1 MEVKEPKPYPLYAI
15 LIPAINLTILVTIYY
30 YGLIPDYVNCCILS
44 IPIGLSVGCFLHP
57 RTIKNYYN
65 GNYNSCLDA
74 LALMPATT
82 ISLILN
88 VVYALPPIIVILTY
102 ISLYTLSNAALTRIH
117 RFLTKKQTKTATVRC
132 SNTI

>member
-15 LIPAINLTILVTIYY
+15 LISAINLVILVTIEYY
-30 YGLIPDYVNCCILS
+30 SLIPDYITRYILV
-44 IPIGLSVGCFLHP
+44 IPIGLSIGCFLHP
-57 RTIKNYYN
+57 RTIKNYYH
-65 GNYNSCLDA
+65 GNYSLCLGS

-88 VVYALPPIIVILTY
+88 VVYALPPIIAILTY

-132 SNTI
+132 NNTI